1 MSGVDFINQI
11 APIIIKFAPSY
22 HIAVVSP
29 IIAQAILESAYG
41 TSELAVNANNFFGLK
56 YREGRCPTAIGIYN
70 KVGSEQNADGSYTS
84 SSMKW
89 CKFPTMEAGVQGYF
103 DFINI
108 SNYKNLKGVTD
119 PDTYLNNIKADGYAT
134 SLDYVTNLQKV
145 IKKYDLTQYD
155 KEVNK
160 MSNSS
165 LVSYTKISPNKTSPR
180 NHKIDT
186 ITIHC
191 MAGNLSVE
199 TCGNLFSKTSR
210 QASSN
215 YGIGTDGRIALYVDE
230 ADRSWCSSN
239 GANDHRAITI
249 EAANDGGAETG
260 WHVSDKALNAL
271 IDLLV
276 DICKRND
283 IKSLKWLANKAL
295 IGQVDKQNMTV
306 HRWFAAKAC
315 PGDYLYNLHYEIAN
329 RVNER
334 LGSQGTTTDTPVDNS
349 GGSQTKEKLYKVRK
363 SANDSKTQIGAYKS
377 LANAKKQ
384 ADANKGYYVFD
395 SDGNKIYPVDEKPT
409 TPTTPSFQP
418 YKVEVTISDLRI
430 RKGAGTNTAVAGMCP
445 KGIYTIVEEAS
456 GQGAS
461 KWGKLKSGAGWISLD
476 YAKKV

>member
-1 MSGVDFINQI
+1 MTGADFINQI
-11 APIIIKFAPSY
+11 APFIIKFAPSY

-29 IIAQAILESAYG
+29 IIAQAVLESAYG
-41 TSELAVNANNFFGLK
+41 TSELAVNAHNYFGLK
-56 YREGRCPTAIGIYN
+56 YRPGRCPTSNGIYE
-70 KVGSEQNADGSYTS
+70 KVGSEQNKDGSYTS

-89 CKFPTMEAGVQGYF
+89 CNFPSMEAGVQGYF
-103 DFINI
+103 DFINVA
-108 SNYKNLKGVTD
+108 NYQNLKEVSD
-119 PDTYLNNIKADGYAT
+119 PETYLNNIKADGYAT
-134 SLDYVTNLQKV
+134 SLDYVSNLLKV
-145 IKKYDLTQYD
+145 ISKYDLIKYD
-155 KEVNK
+155 KEVSK

-186 ITIHC
+186 ISIHC

-199 TCGNLFSKTSR
+199 TCGNLFAKTSK

-230 ADRSWCSSN
+230 KDRSWCTSN
-239 GANDHRAITI
+239 AANDNRAITI
-249 EAANDGGAETG
+249 EVANDGGAETG

-283 IKSLKWLANKAL
+283 IKALKWQANKAL

-334 LGSQGTTTDTPVDNS
+334 LGSSPVSNAEAS
-349 GGSQTKEKLYKVRK
+349 KTSETIYRVRK
-363 SANDSKTQIGAYKS
+363 SADDSKTQIGAYKT

-384 ADANKGYYVFD
+384 ADANPGYFVFD
-395 SDGNKIYPVDEKPT
+395 KDGVKIYPIAKEQPKPVA
-409 TPTTPSFQP
+409 PSFQP
-418 YKVEVTISDLRI
+418 YKVEVTASNLRI
-430 RKGAGTNTAVAGMCP
+430 RKGAGTDTAIVGMCP
-445 KGIYTIVEEAS
+445 KGVYTITEEKS

-461 KWGKLKSGAGWISLD
+461 KWGKLKSGAGWVSLD
-476 YAKKV
+476 YVKKC